1 MSVSVGVCMWV
12 CAYVWVYVGDACLWC
27 MYVCG
32 WVYVGGCMCVRVWVG
47 AYVCE
52 CGWVHVCGHVCGLV
66 HVCGWMRVCGCVDT
80 TQRIWLWTVPRVF
93 AILMHYMLECQ
104 LCLKTIVFS
113 NRENLASDCFQGC
126 FVVTCTLCAFI
137 SLVWLREQILH
148 GGGPDWLEQDNQ
160 AANQARVRCTESE
173 KVLWEGKKR
182 YLNRSLP

>member
-1 MSVSVGVCMWV
+1 
-12 CAYVWVYVGDACLWC
+12 

-32 WVYVGGCMCVRVWVG
+32 CEWVYVAECMYVGWCVSGWVRLWVCHCVCWWVG
-47 AYVCE
+47 
-52 CGWVHVCGHVCGLV
+52 
-66 HVCGWMRVCGCVDT
+66 VCGCVYIA
-80 TQRIWLWTVPRVF
+80 QRIGLWTIPRAF
-93 AILMHYMLECQ
+93 CHPDA
-104 LCLKTIVFS
+104 LCAGMPTLSKDSIVIS

-173 KVLWEGKKR
+173 KVKSCGRNKM
-182 YLNRSLP
+182 LPQSGFGLTGNFWYFTG